1 MSFCLILCKELGK
14 PILYVQHMGIL
25 HTTCIIK
32 IESLEDVKF
41 KFMFKYTEKV
51 NLVVGEY

>member
-1 MSFCLILCKELGK
+1 
-14 PILYVQHMGIL
+14 MGIL

-41 KFMFKYTEKV
+41 KFMFEYTEKV

>member
-1 MSFCLILCKELGK
+1 
-14 PILYVQHMGIL
+14 MGIL

-41 KFMFKYTEKV
+41 KFMFEYTER
-51 NLVVGEY
+51 

>member
-1 MSFCLILCKELGK
+1 
-14 PILYVQHMGIL
+14 MGIL

-32 IESLEDVKF
+32 IESLDVKY
-41 KFMFKYTEKV
+41 KFLFEYTEKD